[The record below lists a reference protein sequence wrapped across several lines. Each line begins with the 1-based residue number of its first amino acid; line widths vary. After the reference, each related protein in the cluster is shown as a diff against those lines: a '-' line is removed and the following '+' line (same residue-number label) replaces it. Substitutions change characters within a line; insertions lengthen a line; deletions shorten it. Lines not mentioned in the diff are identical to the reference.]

1 MESLRESHATYS
13 GFHGYAE
20 PWIEKNRAM
29 TEYLANRLGYWY
41 FITAVEFMKAKT
53 GVKSVLRL
61 HIANKGYSCAYHKYD
76 LKIMARSGS
85 KTYLLNTESPDN
97 RKWDG
102 GEEYVENI
110 ILDFAAVPSGKYE
123 LSIGMYENDTP
134 IKLAL
139 QQRLM
144 NDDGS
149 YTIDELEVE

>member
-1 MESLRESHATYS
+1 
-13 GFHGYAE
+13 
-20 PWIEKNRAM
+20 
-29 TEYLANRLGYWY
+29 
-41 FITAVEFMKAKT
+41 
-53 GVKSVLRL
+53 
-61 HIANKGYSCAYHKYD
+61 
-76 LKIMARSGS
+76 MARSGS

-123 LSIGMYENDTP
+123 LSIGMYENDTH